1 MNKNFLSSDFH
12 KGKIGKLGEKKAV
25 DYLRK
30 KFNIIA
36 TNYRTKVGEIDIIAK
51 KGETIIF
58 IEVKSRT
65 SDLKGKPY
73 EAVTS
78 SKIKHLQRAINYYLS
93 QNKLY
98 PSSWR
103 IDVVSIEFASNLTV
117 KKLQHFENIEI

>member
-1 MNKNFLSSDFH
+1 MTKNFLSSDSH

-36 TNYRTKVGEIDIIAK
+36 TNYRTKGGEIDIIAE

-58 IEVKSRT
+58 VEVKSRT

-73 EAVTS
+73 EAVNS
-78 SKIKHLQRAINYYLS
+78 FKIKHLQKAINYYLS

-98 PSSWR
+98 SFPCR
-103 IDVVSIEFASNLTV
+103 IDVVSIEFAPNLTI
-117 KKLQHFENIEI
+117 KKFQHFENIEI